1 MSPVRASPSVLC
13 MVTEDIRGETV
24 VRLDGVRKEYGG
36 TTALD
41 GVSLEIRAGEAVAV
55 MGPSG
60 CGKSTLLNMIAGLD
74 RPTAG
79 SVVVRGENV
88 GELSEKGLALYR
100 RRHIGMVFQF
110 FNLIDDLSALD
121 NVALAAQLTG
131 TPARQARRRA
141 LELFDELEIA
151 DRARAY
157 PAVLSGG
164 ERQRVAVARALMN
177 RPALLLADEPT
188 GALDSRTG
196 EQVMD
201 LLLDLNQIG
210 QTLVLVT
217 HDERLARRCASRLV
231 LLADGRV
238 TGEHTLEPA
247 A

>member
-1 MSPVRASPSVLC
+1 
-13 MVTEDIRGETV
+13 MVIEDSRGEAV
-24 VRLDGVRKEYGG
+24 VRLDGVRKEYGE

-79 SVVVRGENV
+79 RVVVRGESV

-100 RRHIGMVFQF
+100 RRHIGMIFQF

-141 LELFDELEIA
+141 LELFEELEIA

-188 GALDSRTG
+188 GALDSRAG

-210 QTLVLVT
+210 QTLILVT

-238 TGEHTLEPA
+238 AGEHTLEPVA
-247 A
+247 